1 MEIKGIMTVEKDTRY
16 EGFFLVRQSEQRAA
30 SNGSRYLDMTLG
42 DRSGGINAKLWDG
55 SVPPPPIGVIVKA
68 RGLMQEY
75 NGRMQFRVEK
85 LRQAEPQDQVDISLL
100 TLSAPEDPQ
109 VMMARVT
116 AVVNAMENTDIRG
129 VCLEMLKMAGEHL
142 YYFPAAQRLHHAER
156 SGLLHHITG
165 MLSLCDALLPLYPFL
180 NADLLRAGIILHDLA
195 KITEMK
201 SDVYGVVS
209 DYSQD
214 GLLVG
219 HLVRGVALLS
229 QAAQNA
235 NVTGEAVLLL
245 EHMIISH
252 HSEPEYGS
260 PRKPMFLEA
269 ELLHWI
275 DLIDARIN
283 EMNGIQAR
291 TPPGAFSEK
300 IWSLDRRVY
309 HPSID
314 CNPKD

>member
-1 MEIKGIMTVEKDTRY
+1 MTVEKDTRY

-42 DRSGGINAKLWDG
+42 DKSGEINAKLWDG
-55 SVPPPPIGVIVKA
+55 SVPPPPIGAVVKA

-85 LRQAEPQDQVDISLL
+85 MRQAEPQDKVDISLL
-100 TLSAPEDPQ
+100 THSAPEDPQ
-109 VMMARVT
+109 VMADRVT
-116 AVVNAMENTDIRG
+116 AAVEGMQNPDIRAI
-129 VCLEMLKMAGEHL
+129 CRQMLKMAGDHL
-142 YYFPAAQRLHHAER
+142 YYFPAAQKLHHAER
-156 SGLLHHITG
+156 AGLLHHITG
-165 MLSLCDALLPLYPFL
+165 MLSLCDAMLPLYPFL

-201 SDVYGVVS
+201 SDIYGVVS
-209 DYSQD
+209 DYSPD

-219 HLVRGVALLS
+219 HLVRGVAMLA
-229 QAAQNA
+229 QAAQSA
-235 NVTGEAVLLL
+235 GVQGEAVLLL

-252 HSEPEYGS
+252 HNEPEYGS
-260 PRKPMFLEA
+260 PRRPMFPEA

-275 DLIDARIN
+275 DLVDARIN
-283 EMNGIQAR
+283 EMRGILAR

-309 HPSID
+309 HPAID
-314 CNPKD
+314 AKQPD